1 MVVRLNCAASSF
13 FLIYIYIYIS
23 TFVQFRYSNSTPSV
37 VWTQII
43 PVHNFASG
51 ILDMSAPAPIKIVG
65 FNKPVHYSTTTTPTG
80 ATLTGATLT
89 GVTSTGVPKSLK
101 STWDGRGVYFQVAP
115 EQIYYGKVV
124 GLAVV
129 GGSFLFRVHFRS
141 VQGEKSETVV
151 GAELITLG
159 HYTMRVG
166 WADLANEMRE
176 PMPALGRGLREK
188 GYFNTLPRL
197 HLTDDT
203 EAPINDD
210 AKELGPHVSE
220 WVHRV
225 NLHAEALH
233 GVAELT
239 YKEVLDF
246 KRLIKKG
253 ANKLDQKKTEI
264 AYLRDNLKKKRDK
277 IKQIR
282 RESQRRRSPFRV

>member
-1 MVVRLNCAASSF
+1 MSS
-13 FLIYIYIYIS
+13 S
-23 TFVQFRYSNSTPSV
+23 
-37 VWTQII
+37 
-43 PVHNFASG
+43 
-51 ILDMSAPAPIKIVG
+51 APIKIVG
-65 FNKPVHYSTTTTPTG
+65 FNKPVHHQSTTPTMG
-80 ATLTGATLT
+80 ATSKGSP
-89 GVTSTGVPKSLK
+89 GSLK

-124 GLAVV
+124 GLEVV

-176 PMPALGRGLREK
+176 PMPSLGRGLREK

-197 HLTDDT
+197 QLTDDA

-210 AKELGPHVSE
+210 AKGLGPHVSE

-225 NLHAEALH
+225 NLHAESLH
-233 GVAELT
+233 GVAQLA
-239 YKEVLDF
+239 YKEILDF
-246 KRLIKKG
+246 RRVIKKE
-253 ANKLDQKKTEI
+253 AKKLDQKKTEI
-264 AYLRDNLKKKRDK
+264 AYLRDNLKNKRDK
-277 IKQIR
+277 NKQLR
-282 RESQRRRSPFRV
+282 RELQRRRRAEEFHAE